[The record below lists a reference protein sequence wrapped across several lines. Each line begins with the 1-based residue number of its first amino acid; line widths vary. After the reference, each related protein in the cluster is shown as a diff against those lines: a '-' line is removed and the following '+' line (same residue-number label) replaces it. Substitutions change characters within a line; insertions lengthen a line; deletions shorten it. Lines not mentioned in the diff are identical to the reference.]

1 MSKFGDFQ
9 EAFKNKASV
18 EKLRQAVRVLQPAEY
33 LGSKVG
39 EAIDLL
45 SDWFKEQGY
54 VFNLNFENLQLLQQQ
69 FDYGRATGIAL
80 MADAKKGEEISVGRF
95 IAYCVMELRLAKEQ
109 AARLESQ
116 IGIQKRIFIE
126 DKQAI
131 ESFIIKIYEDAST
144 PEAIKDQVI
153 RQFQEILPI
162 KEEDND

>member
-80 MADAKKGEEISVGRF
+80 MADAKKGEERF
-95 IAYCVMELRLAKEQ
+95 Q
-109 AARLESQ
+109 LEDSSPT
-116 IGIQKRIFIE
+116 
-126 DKQAI
+126 A
-131 ESFIIKIYEDAST
+131 
-144 PEAIKDQVI
+144 
-153 RQFQEILPI
+153 
-162 KEEDND
+162 